1 MNYKNIE
8 NEIDILLQSDGL
20 NPYERKFFK
29 KIKRHLSLKNN
40 RLERAVSVMKSLRA
54 SSDINA
60 EKAEKLQLILHGRER
75 NISDL
80 HTTIREL
87 GKLRDKDKQRL
98 YALAALSSL
107 SMAITAACLI
117 ALF

>member
-8 NEIDILLQSDGL
+8 NEIDTLLQSDGL

-29 KIKRHLSLKNN
+29 KTKRLLSLKNN
-40 RLERAVSVMKSLRA
+40 RLKRAVSLMKSYRA

-60 EKAEKLQLILHGRER
+60 ERSEGLQIILHGRER
-75 NISDL
+75 DVRDL
-80 HTTIREL
+80 HATIREL

-98 YALAALSSL
+98 YALAAFSL
-107 SMAITAACLI
+107 VITIAFLI
-117 ALF
+117 TLF